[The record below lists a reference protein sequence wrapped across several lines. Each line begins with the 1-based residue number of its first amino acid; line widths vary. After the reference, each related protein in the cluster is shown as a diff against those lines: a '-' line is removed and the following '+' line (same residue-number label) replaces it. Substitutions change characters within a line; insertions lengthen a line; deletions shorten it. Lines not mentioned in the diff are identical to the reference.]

1 MQIIYNTLFERI
13 ISGEYKSNTFL
24 KEEALAKE
32 FKVSR
37 TPVRDALKF
46 LEFDG
51 LIKIQPKKGNLV
63 LGFSIDDAEE
73 IYDIRKA
80 LEVLALKKAI
90 SKLSIQDLLML
101 KKELLEIEK
110 DNNYEAHAD
119 FDARLHDYFIQA
131 SGNKRLISV
140 LNQMLRLL
148 QRFRTLG
155 FRDAGLKKSAISDHL
170 KLIDALCM
178 RDWNASIKILEEHL
192 EESKRNAISHIVNS
206 T

>member
-13 ISGEYKSNTFL
+13 ISGEYKTETIL
-24 KEEALAKE
+24 KEEELAKE

-37 TPVRDALKF
+37 TPVRDALKL

-90 SKLSIQDLLML
+90 
-101 KKELLEIEK
+101 
-110 DNNYEAHAD
+110 
-119 FDARLHDYFIQA
+119 
-131 SGNKRLISV
+131 
-140 LNQMLRLL
+140 
-148 QRFRTLG
+148 
-155 FRDAGLKKSAISDHL
+155 
-170 KLIDALCM
+170 
-178 RDWNASIKILEEHL
+178 
-192 EESKRNAISHIVNS
+192 
-206 T
+206 

>member
-13 ISGEYKSNTFL
+13 ISGQYKSNTFL
-24 KEEALAKE
+24 KEEELAKE

-37 TPVRDALKF
+37 TPVRDALKL

-63 LGFSIDDAEE
+63 IGFSIDDAEE

-80 LEVLALKKAI
+80 LELLALKKAI
-90 SKLSIQDLLML
+90 SKLSIRDLLIL
-101 KKELLEIEK
+101 KKKLLEIEK
-110 DNNYEAHAD
+110 DDNFEVHAN

-140 LNQMLRLL
+140 LGQMLRLL
-148 QRFRTLG
+148 QRFRSLG
-155 FRDAGLKKSAISDHL
+155 FRNATLKQTAISDHF

-178 RDWNASIKILEEHL
+178 RDEEAAIQVLKEHL
-192 EESKRNAISHIVNS
+192 EESKRYAISHIVKN